1 MTQSQKPKTC
11 NRSNAVTNS
20 TDFKNGLR
28 QNQKKKK
35 KKLKT
40 LKYLK
45 IQIYNQ
51 KKTEKSNKCLVQLKS
66 IFLRIITHCCISLE
80 KKKKTL

>member
-1 MTQSQKPKTC
+1 MDCVQ
-11 NRSNAVTNS
+11 
-20 TDFKNGLR
+20 
-28 QNQKKKK
+28 KK

-40 LKYLK
+40 LNYLK

-51 KKTEKSNKCLVQLKS
+51 KKTEKSKKCLVQLKS

-80 KKKKTL
+80 KKKKPFNYLRNPAILNE